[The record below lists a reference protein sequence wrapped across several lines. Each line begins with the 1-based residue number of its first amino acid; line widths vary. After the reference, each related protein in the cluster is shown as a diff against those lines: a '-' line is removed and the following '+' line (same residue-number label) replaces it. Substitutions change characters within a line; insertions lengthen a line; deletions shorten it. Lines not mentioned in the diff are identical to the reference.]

1 MTRSVTSPLLKI
13 DKKASVWYNK
23 GLFMYKYIFT
33 ICLSLGCMS
42 VSFAD
47 QLPSYKQVQVDN
59 FNQQIA
65 QLKTQQEQMR
75 QQMNSLE
82 AQNTDPNVS
91 FKIQQL
97 QAQITQIDKQ
107 IANLQKQKEGVQQ
120 GL

>member
-1 MTRSVTSPLLKI
+1 
-13 DKKASVWYNK
+13 
-23 GLFMYKYIFT
+23 MYKYILAT
-33 ICLSLGCMS
+33 CLSLGCMS

-65 QLKTQQEQMR
+65 QLKTQEEQMR
-75 QQMNSLE
+75 QQMNALE

-97 QAQITQIDKQ
+97 QAQITQIERQ
-107 IANLQKQKEGVQQ
+107 MANLQKQKEAIQQ
-120 GL
+120 GS